1 MSDLN
6 DREVFA
12 LVDDALRTQALSPP
26 PPTLAPAVLARI
38 RALRSAPRPRFRL
51 TWIDY
56 AMSLFTTGMVALAF
70 VLWKS
75 ATPQMMMQAKL
86 QILLWQQLPGAA
98 LLWVSL
104 LGGLILTAAAFL
116 VAVAVFARR
125 PVLAYR
131 TELAVILSKE

>member
-6 DREVFA
+6 DRDAFA
-12 LVDDALRTQALSPP
+12 PVDDALRTEPLSPP

-38 RALRSAPRPRFRL
+38 RVLRSEPPPHFRL
-51 TWIDY
+51 AWIDY
-56 AMSLFTTGMVALAF
+56 AVSLFATGMVALAF
-70 VLWKS
+70 VLWQS
-75 ATPQMMMQAKL
+75 VTPQMMMRAKL

-104 LGGLILTAAAFL
+104 VGGLILTAAAFL

-125 PVLAYR
+125 PLRAYR
-131 TELAVILSKE
+131 

>member
-6 DREVFA
+6 DRDAFA
-12 LVDDALRTQALSPP
+12 PVDDALRTEPLSPP

-38 RALRSAPRPRFRL
+38 RALRPEPPPRFRL
-51 TWIDY
+51 AWIDY
-56 AMSLFTTGMVALAF
+56 AVSLFATGMVALAF
-70 VLWKS
+70 VLWQS
-75 ATPQMMMQAKL
+75 VTPQMMMRAKL

-104 LGGLILTAAAFL
+104 VGGLILTAAAFL

-125 PVLAYR
+125 PLRAYG
-131 TELAVILSKE
+131 

>member
-6 DREVFA
+6 DRDAFA
-12 LVDDALRTQALSPP
+12 LVDDALRTEPLSPP

-38 RALRSAPRPRFRL
+38 RALRPAPLPRFQL
-51 TWIDY
+51 AWIDY
-56 AMSLFTTGMVALAF
+56 AVSLFTTGMVALGF
-70 VLWKS
+70 VLWQS
-75 ATPQMMMQAKL
+75 VTPQMMMRARL

-125 PVLAYR
+125 PLRVYR
-131 TELAVILSKE
+131 